1 MKTLFPDYRPAWL
14 TDERRELM
22 EHAFEFSQKE
32 LVPHQERWADEQK
45 VDRELWNKAGDAGLL
60 CADIPAEYGG
70 IGGTFSHEA
79 AVQHAITLSGDTAF
93 GYSVG
98 STIVPHYFLNF
109 GTEEQKK
116 RYLPRLASGEFVG
129 AIAMTEPSAGSDL
142 QSIRTTAKREGDEYV
157 INGSKTFITNGTHS
171 DVIIVV
177 CKTDPEAKAKG
188 ISLIIVETKD
198 LAGFERG
205 RVLHKIGMHGQDT
218 RELFFDDVRVPVEN
232 LLGAEEGQGFFQLMG
247 QLGRERLII
256 ASTAVAAAEFSVLE
270 AVAYTRERQA
280 FGRPIGDFQNTRYE
294 LADCKSQVFAGRA
307 MVDVAQGLADAGTLD
322 PTTASMAKLWTT
334 DMQCSVVDRC
344 LQLFGGY
351 GYMMEYPI
359 ARAYAAARVQKIYG
373 GTNEIMK
380 ELVSRSL

>member
-116 RYLPRLASGEFVG
+116 RYLPRLA
-129 AIAMTEPSAGSDL
+129 
-142 QSIRTTAKREGDEYV
+142 
-157 INGSKTFITNGTHS
+157 
-171 DVIIVV
+171 
-177 CKTDPEAKAKG
+177 
-188 ISLIIVETKD
+188 
-198 LAGFERG
+198 
-205 RVLHKIGMHGQDT
+205 
-218 RELFFDDVRVPVEN
+218 
-232 LLGAEEGQGFFQLMG
+232 
-247 QLGRERLII
+247 
-256 ASTAVAAAEFSVLE
+256 
-270 AVAYTRERQA
+270 
-280 FGRPIGDFQNTRYE
+280 
-294 LADCKSQVFAGRA
+294 
-307 MVDVAQGLADAGTLD
+307 
-322 PTTASMAKLWTT
+322 
-334 DMQCSVVDRC
+334 
-344 LQLFGGY
+344 
-351 GYMMEYPI
+351 
-359 ARAYAAARVQKIYG
+359 
-373 GTNEIMK
+373 
-380 ELVSRSL
+380 